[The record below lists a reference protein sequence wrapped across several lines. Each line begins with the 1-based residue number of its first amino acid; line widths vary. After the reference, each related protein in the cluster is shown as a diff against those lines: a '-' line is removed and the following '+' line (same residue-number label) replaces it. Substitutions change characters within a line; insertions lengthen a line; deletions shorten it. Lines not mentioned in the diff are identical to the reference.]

1 MTSLPDT
8 AENLPKS
15 SCLGLVEN
23 MNENGYD
30 YSMNDKMDLAVG
42 GQALIEGIL
51 MKSPNWVVIAVRK
64 QDGSIKIKKEPFKSL
79 TKKIKILG
87 LPILRGVVM
96 LIETMIIGTRALN
109 FSANEALDED
119 IPEGNDGKMQKIF
132 TSAAFILSIIISIF
146 LAIFLFKFIPLYLTE
161 QLRKVFPQ
169 IANSTILFNA
179 LDGTIRIIVF
189 LSYIYIISCFK
200 SFRRVFEFHGAEHK
214 SIFAYEKGLELNVE
228 NARGMSPYHPRC
240 GTSFIVFA
248 LVISIIILSF
258 VPRHPVFYLNLLRR
272 LTVIPLIMGVGYEV
286 LKYTAKHMNNKLVR
300 AMTYLGLL
308 TQYITAKQPDDK
320 QLEVALVALKTTLEL
335 EKI

>member
-1 MTSLPDT
+1 
-8 AENLPKS
+8 
-15 SCLGLVEN
+15 
-23 MNENGYD
+23 
-30 YSMNDKMDLAVG
+30 MNDKMDLAVG

-64 QDGSIKIKKEPFKSL
+64 PDGSIKVKKEPFKSL

-109 FSANEALDED
+109 FSANEALGED
-119 IPEGNDGKMQKIF
+119 LPAEEKDGKWQKLF
-132 TSAAFILSIIISIF
+132 TSAAFATSILISIF

-161 QLRKVFPQ
+161 QLRKIFPQ

-179 LDGTIRIIVF
+179 MDGTIRIIVF
-189 LSYIYIISCFK
+189 LSYIFIISCFK

-214 SIFAYEKGLELNVE
+214 SIFTYEKGLGLNVE

-248 LVISIIILSF
+248 LIISIIILSF

-272 LTVIPLIMGVGYEV
+272 LAVIPLIMGIGYEV
-286 LKYTAKHMNNKLVR
+286 LKYTAKHMNNKFVR

-320 QLEVALVALKTTLEL
+320 QLEVALIALKTTLEL
-335 EKI
+335 ELESHN